1 MNAPTIGAIGL
12 AALLL
17 GGCGTLNGPQAY
29 ANAEAQ
35 QEGCRDSVSVV
46 TNTPEQM
53 RLQNRPDAVQTDEM
67 KRAEGRLALTG
78 VKKNEPRELQ
88 NPIAPE
94 ESLTSR
100 SIRGC

>member
-1 MNAPTIGAIGL
+1 MKAPTIGAIGL

-17 GGCGTLNGPQAY
+17 AGCETLNGPQAY

-35 QEGCRDSVSVV
+35 QEGCQGSVSVV
-46 TNTPEQM
+46 TSTPEQM
-53 RLQNRPDAVQTDEM
+53 RLDNRPETAQTDDM
-67 KRAEGRLALTG
+67 KRAEGRLALVG